1 MSSPLRFGIIGC
13 GDVCD
18 RKSGPALATVQGSA
32 LVAVTRRDATLG
44 AAFAARYAGCVYLP
58 SVAALLA
65 EEAVSAVYVAS
76 PPALH
81 AEHTLAALAA
91 GKRLVLCEKPLAM
104 RAAECDVMI
113 AAASAAGASL
123 YCAFYR
129 VFYPKWRTAR
139 ALLRGGCVGT
149 ILGARLLMT
158 SEASPIGWRVDPSL
172 SGGGYF
178 LDMGSHRLNMLE
190 FLLGQGVAEVMGAG
204 ANNLVGHHAA
214 ENDVVLAMRMAGGAL
229 VSAAFHF
236 STPGAPRDVLEI
248 YGTQGS
254 LVADPFDGTE
264 LLLNTAAPGGVAV
277 TTHSFATPAPTHGP
291 LVDAIVRAHVAGMP
305 ALEPLE
311 AERAAGVEPPTAACV
326 DAAEGAKT
334 TRVMDA
340 ALATWRG
347 EGK

>member
-1 MSSPLRFGIIGC
+1 ML
-13 GDVCD
+13 
-18 RKSGPALATVQGSA
+18 
-32 LVAVTRRDATLG
+32 
-44 AAFAARYAGCVYLP
+44 
-58 SVAALLA
+58 
-65 EEAVSAVYVAS
+65 
-76 PPALH
+76 
-81 AEHTLAALAA
+81 
-91 GKRLVLCEKPLAM
+91 
-104 RAAECDVMI
+104 

-129 VFYPKWRTAR
+129 VFYPKWRAAR
-139 ALLRGGCVGT
+139 ALLKGGCVGT
-149 ILGARLLMT
+149 IRLLMT
-158 SEASPIGWRVDPSL
+158 SEASKTGWRVDPSL

-204 ANNLVGHHAA
+204 ASNLVGHHEA

-248 YGTQGS
+248 YGTKGS

-264 LLLNTAAPGGVAV
+264 LCVNTVGAV

-291 LVDAIVRAHVAGMP
+291 LVDALVRAHVAGMP
-305 ALEPLE
+305 PLEPLE
-311 AERAAGVEPPTAACV
+311 AERAAGVEPPTAAC
-326 DAAEGAKT
+326 AAAVEGGKT

-340 ALATWRG
+340 VLATWRG
-347 EGK
+347 EKGV